1 MECQGN
7 LRPLSCLAYTPGV
20 NRRDRRRLLEWRSDM
35 PGLEDKVALVTGAGG
50 MRGVGRATVMKLAGL
65 GADIALTD
73 VHRETEDLPPAEVRT
88 HWGGIDTVTGEVEA
102 AGRRSLPVYCDLSN
116 SAQIERLVEQVMDH
130 YGRID
135 ILVNNARA
143 IIGRDKVPVT
153 ELEQDVW
160 EHFLAINTT
169 APFLLTKAV
178 GRHMIEGGN
187 GGRIINIASN
197 ASKQASAAGAA
208 YSASKFAVLGL
219 TQASALDLA
228 PYGITVNAVCP
239 GPINTD
245 RMSYW
250 ERDQAQEQG
259 ITQEEFRSQV
269 VQNSAQ
275 STPLGRIAEP
285 GDVANMVAFL
295 AGDDASFVTGQAYN
309 VNGGLLFH

>member
-1 MECQGN
+1 M
-7 LRPLSCLAYTPGV
+7 A
-20 NRRDRRRLLEWRSDM
+20 
-35 PGLEDKVALVTGAGG
+35 GLDGKVALITGAGG

-65 GADIALTD
+65 GADIALSD
-73 VHRETEDLPPAEVRT
+73 VHRETEDLPPAEVRNS
-88 HWGGIDTVTGEVEA
+88 WRGIDAVSEEVQT
-102 AGRRSLPVYCDLSN
+102 AGRKAFPVYCDLGDSG
-116 SAQIERLVEQVMDH
+116 QIERMVEQVMDH

-160 EHFLAINTT
+160 EHFLSINTT
-169 APFLLTKAV
+169 APFLLTKEV
-178 GRHMIEGGN
+178 GRRMIEAGN

-197 ASKQASAAGAA
+197 ASKQASATGAA

-250 ERDQAQEQG
+250 ERDQAADRG
-259 ITQEEFRSQV
+259 ITQEEFRSQI
-269 VQNSAQ
+269 VQTGAQ
-275 STPLGRIAEP
+275 VSPLGRIAEP
-285 GDVANMVAFL
+285 QDVANVVSFL
-295 AGDDASFVTGQAYN
+295 ASDEASFVTGQAYN

>member
-1 MECQGN
+1 M
-7 LRPLSCLAYTPGV
+7 A
-20 NRRDRRRLLEWRSDM
+20 
-35 PGLEDKVALVTGAGG
+35 GLEGKVALVTGAGG
-50 MRGVGRATVMKLAGL
+50 MRGVGRATVMKLAGM

-73 VHRETEDLPPAEVRT
+73 VHRETEDLPPAEVRNS
-88 HWGGIDTVTGEVEA
+88 WRGIDAVSEEVEA
-102 AGRRSLPVYCDLSN
+102 VGRRAFPAYCDLGD
-116 SAQIERLVEQVMDH
+116 SAQIERMVEQVMAH

-143 IIGRDKVPVT
+143 IIGRDKVSVT
-153 ELEQDVW
+153 ELEQEVW
-160 EHFLAINTT
+160 EHFLRINTT
-169 APFLLTKAV
+169 APYLLTKEV
-178 GRHMIEGGN
+178 GRRMIEAGN

-197 ASKQASAAGAA
+197 ASKQASATGAA

-250 ERDQAQEQG
+250 ERDQAAEQG
-259 ITQEEFRSQV
+259 ISQEEFRGQI
-269 VQNSAQ
+269 VQAGAQ
-275 STPLGRIAEP
+275 ASPLGRIAEP
-285 GDVANMVAFL
+285 QDVANVVAFL
-295 AGDDASFVTGQAYN
+295 ASDEASFVTGQAYN